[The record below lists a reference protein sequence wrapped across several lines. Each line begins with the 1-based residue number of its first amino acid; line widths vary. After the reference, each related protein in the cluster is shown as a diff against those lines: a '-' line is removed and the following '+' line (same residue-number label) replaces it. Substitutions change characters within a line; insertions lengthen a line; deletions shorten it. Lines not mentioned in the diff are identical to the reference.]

1 MMANEESNTSSR
13 IHEHEQLYDVFLSYR
28 GQDTRRSF
36 TGNLFNALRSKR
48 FKTFMEDN
56 NSLKSGYKISTSTLR
71 VLERSRIAIV
81 VFSEN
86 YASSSFCLDEL
97 VKILECRQ
105 RNNLLVF
112 PIFYDVEP
120 SVVRHQIH
128 SYGES
133 LAGHEHRHGL
143 EKVQIWR
150 SALREVASLREWNFR
165 NRCLEKCEYEIIQ
178 EAVEWVS
185 RIMPRY
191 DVFLSYKEEDT
202 RYSFCGYL
210 YNALNQEGFKIF
222 MNDNGCKEK
231 GAQSSHSLVTT
242 TLEKSRLSIIILS
255 KNFAYSSSCLDE
267 LVTILEF
274 VKNNNQLLVW
284 PIFYKVEP
292 TDIRHQKNSYEKAM
306 NEHEDKYGKDSEKVK
321 IWRSALFE
329 VANLKGWHL
338 KYGYEYELIEKIV
351 ETAIK
356 F

>member
-1 MMANEESNTSSR
+1 MANEESNSSSR

-71 VLERSRIAIV
+71 VLE
-81 VFSEN
+81 
-86 YASSSFCLDEL
+86 
-97 VKILECRQ
+97 RQ